1 MTTAKKAAHTI
12 QIVSTNRQLEASDG
26 RTLTEVLREAG
37 IPLRAD
43 CGGKGKCG
51 KCGVKVRPENPST
64 DDAWETVLACQTT
77 VHSDLEID
85 LIPENSIDIVTV
97 LNKLTDQ
104 QRVLPCVG
112 PNKSGQLALAV
123 DLGTTTLAGFLCDRK
138 NGKVL
143 GAASLRNPQS
153 IFGSDVVSRMTAVM
167 HDPAHL
173 ETLQTI
179 VSQAIS
185 NIAKSLCKKN
195 DCDVT
200 DLQEIVIVG
209 NPTMIHLVLGVDPT
223 SLGRTPFDPVFTD
236 AQTRSAGLLGPL
248 FSSQAA
254 VQTVPLISAFLGA
267 DIVAAGL
274 MHDIDEA
281 DDNLLII
288 DIGTNGEILLRVNG
302 KIYGS
307 SCATGPAL
315 EGAAIEWGMLA
326 LPGAIDAW
334 RLDEAK
340 NHGVYTT
347 LKDAKGKALPVKGI
361 CGSGIISAVA
371 ELFKAGII
379 EPSGKIDAQKA
390 GALLIRD
397 EKGIPSIIL
406 APAAES
412 EYGRDVVLT
421 QKDIRAIQLAKGA
434 IRVGLDTL
442 CQAAGIDAPDRLYI
456 AGAFGNFLNIDDL
469 MSLGFLPPVKRE
481 NVEMVG
487 NAAGEG
493 AICGAFSA
501 DFKNRADALAKKVE
515 VLNLA
520 EQASFQE
527 AFVTALGFEPS
538 RV

>member
-1 MTTAKKAAHTI
+1 MTTAKTTVHTV
-12 QIVSTNRQLEASDG
+12 QIVSTNRQLEATDG

-51 KCGVKVRPENPST
+51 KCGVKVSPENPSAEDT
-64 DDAWETVLACQTT
+64 WATVLACQTT
-77 VHSDLEID
+77 VHGDLEID
-85 LIPENSIDIVTV
+85 LIPENSIDIATV

-104 QRVLPCVG
+104 QRVLPCVA
-112 PNKSGQLALAV
+112 PSESGQMALAV

-153 IFGSDVVSRMTAVM
+153 IFGSDVISRMTAVLQNP
-167 HDPAHL
+167 DHL
-173 ETLQTI
+173 ETLQSI
-179 VSQAIS
+179 VSQSIS

-195 DCDVT
+195 DCGVA

-209 NPTMIHLVLGVDPT
+209 NPTMIHLVLGVDPI
-223 SLGRTPFDPVFTD
+223 SLGQTPFDPVFSD
-236 AQTRSAGLLGPL
+236 AQTRPADLLGPL
-248 FSSQAA
+248 FSPQAT
-254 VQTVPLISAFLGA
+254 VQTLPLMSAYLGA

-274 MHDIDEA
+274 MHDIDRA
-281 DDNLLII
+281 DDKILII
-288 DIGTNGEILLRVNG
+288 DIGTNGEILLRVDG

-334 RLDEAK
+334 SLDEAT
-340 NHGVYTT
+340 HRGVYTT
-347 LKDAKGKALPVKGI
+347 LKDAKGQTLPVKGV
-361 CGSGIISAVA
+361 CGSGIISVVA
-371 ELFKAGII
+371 ALFKAGII
-379 EPSGKIDAQKA
+379 EPSGRIDAQKA
-390 GALLIRD
+390 GTLLTHD
-397 EKGIPSIIL
+397 ENGIPAIIL
-406 APAAES
+406 APASEA

-421 QKDIRAIQLAKGA
+421 QIDIRAIQLAKGA

-442 CQAAGIDAPDRLYI
+442 CQAAGIDAPDRLCI

-493 AICGAFSA
+493 AICGVFSA
-501 DFKNRADALAKKVE
+501 DFKSRADALAQKVE

-527 AFVTALGFEPS
+527 AFVKALGFG
-538 RV
+538 